1 MWAAA
6 AFLLAFLLLA
16 PKSRALLGAWLGDAG
31 KWMAAW
37 APFSYVIV
45 LVVLLAPI
53 VSFVMMA
60 RWPHH
65 VEPPNPMSR
74 YKQDDVMPA

>member
-1 MWAAA
+1 
-6 AFLLAFLLLA
+6 
-16 PKSRALLGAWLGDAG
+16 
-31 KWMAAW
+31 MAAW

-74 YKQDDVMPA
+74 YKQDDVMPD